1 MNQQLHTKCLF
12 ASAAMHA
19 LLFVIIFVAPA
30 FLPEKP
36 RPHTPVINLVSARD
50 LDAIL
55 RAAEAPPAPAPVP
68 SPAPAPAALAPV
80 PAAPAVVEPTPAP
93 KVVEPPR
100 PPAPAPKPVEPPKAV
115 EKAPPPPTPKA
126 PKELPKR
133 EPVKEPAPKAA
144 KVEPRPLPV
153 TAKGKEAPA
162 KKEAKKSKEPEPP
175 PTKNTSAKATSAKAT
190 STKPAIKLADTSH
203 LTSRHAEEDA
213 KAKQRAEAEERAQSV
228 AAAKAAQQAH
238 LQRVAKMKSI
248 LGGVQGG
255 LSSPVDIN
263 IDAGGGPNAAA
274 FLDYG
279 QMMVRIYEQMWLVP
293 PNLTDSLAIV
303 GVTVTVARNGRVLDC
318 QLLKPS
324 GNSAVDK
331 SVRETLQ
338 KVIQFEPFP
347 ASFRESQRTFNI
359 DFNLKAKRTTG

>member
-1 MNQQLHTKCLF
+1 
-12 ASAAMHA
+12 MHA
-19 LLFVIIFVAPA
+19 LLFVVLVVAPA

-36 RPHTPVINLVSARD
+36 RSNTPVINLVSARE

-55 RAAEAPPAPAPVP
+55 RAAEAPPAPAPVS
-68 SPAPAPAALAPV
+68 SPAPT
-80 PAAPAVVEPTPAP
+80 PAAPAVVEPAP
-93 KVVEPPR
+93 VPKAVEPPR
-100 PPAPAPKPVEPPKAV
+100 PVEPTP
-115 EKAPPPPTPKA
+115 PTPPPTPKPA
-126 PKELPKR
+126 
-133 EPVKEPAPKAA
+133 EPVKKKEVAKEPPPKLT
-144 KVEPRPLPV
+144 KVEPRPLPPSP
-153 TAKGKEAPA
+153 KGKEAPV
-162 KKEAKKSKEPEPP
+162 KKETKKPKEPEPT
-175 PTKNTSAKATSAKAT
+175 PTKTAPSK
-190 STKPAIKLADTSH
+190 STVKIADTKT
-203 LTSRHAEEDA
+203 LISRKAEEDA
-213 KAKQRAEAEERAQSV
+213 KAKQIAEAEERALSV

-248 LGGVQGG
+248 LGGIQGG

-293 PNLTDSLAIV
+293 ANLSDSLSIV
-303 GVTVTVARNGRVLDC
+303 GVTVTVARNGRVLEW

-324 GNSAVDK
+324 GNSAIDR

-347 ASFRESQRTFNI
+347 ASFRESQKTFNI
-359 DFNLKAKRTTG
+359 DFNLKAKRNTG